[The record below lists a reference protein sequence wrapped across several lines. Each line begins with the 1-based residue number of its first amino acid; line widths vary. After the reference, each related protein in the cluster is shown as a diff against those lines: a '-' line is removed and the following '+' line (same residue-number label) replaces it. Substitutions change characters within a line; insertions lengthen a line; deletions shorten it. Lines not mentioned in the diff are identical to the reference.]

1 MTTKRTS
8 DMKTIIRIP
17 QGAHRS
23 LLPSFRRGW
32 AWLLFLM
39 ASVLLT
45 SCRDYYDETAT
56 ERQNTED
63 MAMLRINVYAPSSNT
78 TRAEDT
84 EAAERAE
91 RVISSIR
98 VYAFLNEGASST
110 QQAIGYA
117 IVDNTASMAVTDELE
132 YQWAEMGLPRTVI
145 GKKLDFYAMVN
156 MKGTGFEN
164 VEALGYAPTRQA
176 VETCTFTA
184 FGTTNPVTGSVPVG
198 GLPAS
203 RILKGVTPVASLEG
217 PNRLNITLLRAVGKY
232 RFFFAKPQG
241 FVGEI
246 TKIELDANVLPSS
259 ELVMPAPST
268 DNTVL
273 PHTNAVTLPTGATM
287 TSTALLY
294 NTPLTNIKEVAEPE
308 KYKKNGNGVTETFSQ
323 YIARLTDA
331 TDGVTEYTAGL
342 TYIRESNAPLKGKIY
357 YKIGNVEKEPKEFI
371 LKTEDSETHT
381 SSCFPRNHYSVVYA
395 YFQGGGL
402 YVEPQVQPWQ
412 WGGELN
418 FFSKTTLQLNVDDQY
433 NIYVD
438 EGEEKK
444 FKYLMYSP
452 DEDGNG
458 EPDYNNWDNNYCA
471 IANGFDGARPKYSPW
486 LVLKTTSMSIL
497 QLQTD
502 NTNFGF
508 IVAEKTTDGE
518 NTYTYSS
525 ILDEVNIPA
534 GKNVVTNFYVVPKGD
549 FNLAN
554 PPSRF
559 VNVTLIERNTTGTD
573 EISVHRLPWISILPG
588 SQSHETAQFYYVTGT
603 EYQQNIDGTVSTLSK
618 Q

>member
-1 MTTKRTS
+1 
-8 DMKTIIRIP
+8 MKTIIRIP

-63 MAMLRINVYAPSSNT
+63 MAMLRINVYAPTSDSYS

-84 EAAERAE
+84 DPATIAERTMHDLK
-91 RVISSIR
+91 VW
-98 VYAFLNEGASST
+98 AFLSSGGDDAV
-110 QQAIGYA
+110 AIGYA
-117 IVDNTASMAVTDELE
+117 SKSGLNQYEE
-132 YQWAEMGLPRTVI
+132 YQWLEMGLPKGVI
-145 GKKLDFYAMVN
+145 RQSLDFYAIAN
-156 MKGTGFEN
+156 ATGTGFEEIDN
-164 VEALGYAPTRQA
+164 LGTTPTRSQLENA
-176 VETCTFTA
+176 KFTA
-184 FGTTNPVTGSVPVG
+184 FGTTNAVTGGVPAT

-203 RILKGVTPVASLEG
+203 RILKGVEFPNASE
-217 PNRLNITLLRAVGKY
+217 NIVSEANQLSILLLRAVGKY
-232 RFFFAKPQG
+232 RFFFAKPTG
-241 FVGEI
+241 FEGQI
-246 TKIELDANVLPSS
+246 TKIELNENVLPAS
-259 ELVMPAPST
+259 ELMMPAPST
-268 DNTVL
+268 NNATL
-273 PHTNAVTLPTGATM
+273 PHTPSVTLPSGVSMSSAVLTY
-287 TSTALLY
+287 TA
-294 NTPLTNIKEVAEPE
+294 NIASNNIKEVDDPE
-308 KYKKNGNGVTETFSQ
+308 AFLKRTNETFTE
-323 YIARLTDA
+323 YIARLTN
-331 TDGVTEYTAGL
+331 TTTGVTEYTNGL

-357 YKIGNVEKEPKEFI
+357 YKIGNGEEASKEFV
-371 LKTEDSETHT
+371 LQTEDPDDHSANNAVHH
-381 SSCFPRNHYSVVYA
+381 CFPRNHYSVVYA
-395 YFQGGGL
+395 YFKGGGL
-402 YVEPQVQPWQ
+402 YVVPMAMPWQ

-573 EISVHRLPWISILPG
+573 EISVHRLPWNSILPG